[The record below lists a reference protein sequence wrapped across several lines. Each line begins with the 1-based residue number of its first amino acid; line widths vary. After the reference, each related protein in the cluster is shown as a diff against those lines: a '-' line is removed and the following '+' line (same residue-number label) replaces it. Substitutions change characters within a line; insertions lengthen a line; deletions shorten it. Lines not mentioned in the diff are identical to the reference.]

1 MSIGL
6 ALAAA
11 LVFGTGDFLGGL
23 ATRRT
28 RVLTVLVISHALG
41 LAGMAA
47 VSGIFDGSPTGADL
61 IAGAIGG
68 IGGGAG
74 VAMLYR
80 GLALGTMA
88 LVAPV
93 TGVVAAFIPV
103 VYGAVT
109 GERPSPVQYA
119 GIVLALLA
127 VSLISRARRATG
139 TPLRGAVLLLA
150 IGSGAAFG
158 LFYIALAKTSA
169 GAGLWPLVAA
179 RGASVTAFVFAS
191 AMARQLPRTTRPTL
205 LLILAVGVFDI
216 TANALYVI
224 AVHHGLLS
232 IVAVLVSLYPAAT
245 VLCSLVVLRE
255 RLQTWQ
261 MVGVAVALAAVVLIT
276 AG

>member
-1 MSIGL
+1 M
-6 ALAAA
+6 
-11 LVFGTGDFLGGL
+11 FGTGDFLGGL
-23 ATRRT
+23 AARRT
-28 RVLTVLVISHALG
+28 RVLAVLVVSHALG
-41 LAGMAA
+41 LAGLVA
-47 VSGIFDGSPTGADL
+47 VSAIIGGNPTGSDL

-103 VYGAVT
+103 VYGAAT
-109 GERPSPVQYA
+109 GERPSPVQYS
-119 GIVLALLA
+119 GVVLALVA
-127 VSLISRARRATG
+127 VALISRTRRATG
-139 TPLRGAVLLLA
+139 TPLRGVVLLLA

-169 GAGLWPLVAA
+169 SAGLWPLVTA
-179 RGASVTAFVFAS
+179 RSASLSAFVLAS
-191 AMARQLPRTTRPTL
+191 AIARQRPRATRATL
-205 LLILAVGVFDI
+205 MLILAVGVFDV
-216 TANALYVI
+216 TANALYLV

-245 VLCSLVVLRE
+245 VLCALVVLRE
-255 RLQTWQ
+255 RLRLWQ
-261 MVGVAVALAAVVLIT
+261 IVGVAVALVAVVLIT